1 MFAQAALSRGVAKRS
16 WDSIFQVVS
25 SGSKK
30 LYSNIVFSVLHG
42 ILCLD
47 IVLKSSLWIDLIDCS
62 ANHYDLDQA
71 MRSSSSTFFGKPDFP
86 RCKMLAMMSMQL
98 AQNTWK
104 QNEPR
109 QDCPLENGDIEY
121 NSE

>member
-1 MFAQAALSRGVAKRS
+1 MFAQAACSRGIAERS
-16 WDSIFQVVS
+16 WDSIFQVVP

-30 LYSNIVFSVLHG
+30 LYSIRG
-42 ILCLD
+42 ILCLV
-47 IVLKSSLWIDLIDCS
+47 IVLKSSLWIDLMDCR
-62 ANHYDLDQA
+62 ANDYDLDQA

-104 QNEPR
+104 QNER
-109 QDCPLENGDIEY
+109 GQDCPLENSDIEY
-121 NSE
+121 NI

>member
-1 MFAQAALSRGVAKRS
+1 MFAQAASGRDVAERS
-16 WDSIFQVVS
+16 WDSIFQVVP

-30 LYSNIVFSVLHG
+30 LYSIRG
-42 ILCLD
+42 ILCFV
-47 IVLKSSLWIDLIDCS
+47 IVLKSSLWIDLMDCWAS
-62 ANHYDLDQA
+62 DYDLDLA
-71 MRSSSSTFFGKPDFP
+71 MRSSSNTFFGKPDFP

-109 QDCPLENGDIEY
+109 QNCPLENGDIEY
-121 NSE
+121 NI